1 MKPIRFTL
9 AGLICSF
16 GLPVLADVKLP
27 AVFSDN
33 MVLQKM
39 EKAPFFGTADKGEA
53 VTVKVG
59 EATAQTTAG
68 DDGKWKLVVD
78 THAMSGP
85 VEISVKGNNTINI
98 KNAIIGEVWIASGQ
112 SNMEFSFN
120 GLKNLAEEKAAAN
133 NPNVRMFTVQ
143 KATSDTP
150 LTDVKGKWELTT
162 PQTVGGF
169 SAVAYFFARE
179 LNQKLNVPV
188 GVIHTS
194 WGGTVAEAWTSK
206 EALAAAD
213 PEVKVLWDK
222 WDAAHSAFTPEVKA
236 KYEADVKAWQAA
248 GRPKNKQPRQ
258 PAGMVHANAP
268 TALYNGMI
276 APLINYGIKGAIWYQ
291 GESNAGRSYQY
302 RKLFPLMIADW
313 RNRWGEGNFPFYYVQ
328 LANFMAKDT
337 EPKDSG
343 WAELREAQTMTLS
356 SPNTGMAVIID
367 IGEEKDIHPKNKQ
380 DVGKRLAQWALNK
393 DYGKTDVEVSGPLYD
408 SMKVEGDS
416 IRIKFTH
423 SEGLQAKGDK
433 LTGFAIAG
441 ADKKFVWADAKID
454 GDSVVVH
461 SDQVAHP
468 VAVRYAWGNNPT
480 CDLYNKADLPASPFR
495 TDEWAGVT
503 AGKR

>member
-1 MKPIRFTL
+1 MKPIRYAL
-9 AGLICSF
+9 AAVVSAF
-16 GLPVLADVKLP
+16 AVPALADVKLP
-27 AVFSDN
+27 AIFSDN

-39 EKAPFFGTADKGEA
+39 DRAPFFGTADKGEK
-53 VTVKVG
+53 VMVKVG
-59 EATAQTTAG
+59 TVSDEAIAG
-68 DDGKWKLVVD
+68 DDGKWKLAID
-78 THAMSGP
+78 THSQSGP
-85 VEISVKGNNTINI
+85 VEITVTGKNTINI

-112 SNMEFSFN
+112 SNMEFTVN
-120 GLKNLAEEKAAAN
+120 GLKDVPAEKAAAN
-133 NPNVRMFTVQ
+133 FPEIRMFTVE

-169 SAVAYFFARE
+169 SAVGYFFARE
-179 LNQKLNVPV
+179 LHEKLKVPV

-206 EALAAAD
+206 EALASAD
-213 PEVKVLWDK
+213 PDVKVLWDK
-222 WDAAHSAFTPEVKA
+222 WNAAHSAYTPEAQQKFA
-236 KYEADVKAWQAA
+236 ADVKAWKEA
-248 GRPKNKQPRQ
+248 GSPKGKQPRQ

-328 LANFMAKDT
+328 LANFMAKDA

-356 SPNTGMAVIID
+356 LPNTGMAVIID

-380 DVGKRLAQWALNK
+380 DVGKRLAQWALKN
-393 DYGKTDVEVSGPLYD
+393 DYGKADVEESGPLYE
-408 SMKVEGDS
+408 SMKVEGNS
-416 IRIKFTH
+416 IRIKFKH
-423 SEGLQAKGDK
+423 GSGLQAKGDK

-441 ADKKFVWADAKID
+441 EDKKFVWADAKID
-454 GDSVVVH
+454 GDSVVVK
-461 SDQVAHP
+461 SDKVSSP
-468 VAVRYAWGNNPT
+468 VAVRYGWGNNPD
-480 CDLYNKADLPASPFR
+480 CNLYNKADLPASPFR
-495 TDEWAGVT
+495 TDEWRGVT
-503 AGKR
+503 AGKN